1 MSSFLNNKVIL
12 FVFFSF
18 FIFNK
23 ADGKEIIDTLTHSNF
38 DYLNNSIK
46 TYLKINNIIIKGN
59 KKTKSNIILR
69 ELNFKKNDSISFSD
83 FQSVIEEDKRKL
95 INTDL
100 FNEVQIKFL
109 LIEEKNF
116 SNLRMYHIHFLIQ
129 K

>member
-23 ADGKEIIDTLTHSNF
+23 VNGKEIIDTLDYSNF

-59 KKTKSNIILR
+59 KRTKSNIILR
-69 ELNFKKNDSISFSD
+69 ELNFKKMIVFH
-83 FQSVIEEDKRKL
+83 FQI
-95 INTDL
+95 
-100 FNEVQIKFL
+100 FNL
-109 LIEEKNF
+109 
-116 SNLRMYHIHFLIQ
+116 
-129 K
+129 